1 MSSRKRLFREEAFAR
16 RGRTEPLDGLLRVTA
31 PHEWVLLT
39 GLAAAL
45 LGVILWGSFGS
56 IERSFFA
63 HCVLVLSG
71 ERHPIVSGVAGTV
84 QEVLAGP
91 GDIVAAGQPV
101 ARVGLHD
108 LNNDAA
114 VARARVAALE
124 SVAGTDPDIL
134 ASARAELRQLELL
147 QAEGEF
153 IVSPVSGELATYS
166 VAAGQGVVTGSRIA
180 LVRAGAGNEM
190 EAVALLDA
198 ESTRRL
204 DKGMPARVTPVFF
217 ADRKAAI
224 PLKATVAE
232 ITVRGPAP
240 PKWLTDFGLPMPAQS
255 HLVWL
260 ALEDMS
266 RHFTDGTPCNLQVV
280 LSREPP
286 VRVLFPSVP
295 WDRG

>member
-45 LGVILWGSFGS
+45 LGVVLWGSFGS
-56 IERSFFA
+56 IERSFSA

-71 ERHPIVSGVAGTV
+71 EREPVVSGVSGTV

-91 GDIVAAGQPV
+91 GDTVAAGQPV
-101 ARVGLHD
+101 ARIGLYE

-124 SVAGTDPDIL
+124 SVAGTDPNTL

-147 QAEGEF
+147 QAEGKF
-153 IVSPVSGELATYS
+153 IFSPVAGELATYS
-166 VAAGQGVVTGSRIA
+166 VVAGQSVVTGSQIA
-180 LVRAGAGNEM
+180 LVRVGTGNEM
-190 EAVALLDA
+190 EAVTLLDA

-204 DKGMPARVTPVFF
+204 DKGMTARITPVF

-240 PKWLTDFGLPMPAQS
+240 PKWLTDFGLPAPAQS
-255 HLVWL
+255 HLVRL
-260 ALEDMS
+260 ALQDRS
-266 RHFTDGTPCNLQVV
+266 LHFTNGTPCSLQVV

-286 VRVLFPSVP
+286 VRVLFRSVP
-295 WDRG
+295 WERG